1 MKPCGCARVAHQWN
15 LFQGRAPMR
24 SCGPI
29 LHWPLHTRLRSWK
42 PKRYRPPTRL
52 RSCGGCEWCVT
63 RGFLLSAYVEYTN
76 QLCFQRITT
85 LASLCPLHHCPF
97 ISVSLSPSLSLS
109 ISPSPS
115 PYLREPPI
123 IHSAHH
129 SSSASA
135 AIRHLSAASRGQR
148 RCGVEKDKRVSF
160 GSGFAGSHSEMV
172 LFPPFRF
179 WLFSHPGGP
188 GGGESGAR

>member
-1 MKPCGCARVAHQWN
+1 MFSEDN
-15 LFQGRAPMR
+15 Y
-24 SCGPI
+24 SCQ
-29 LHWPLHTRLRSWK
+29 PL
-42 PKRYRPPTRL
+42 PTASL
-52 RSCGGCEWCVT
+52 SLY
-63 RGFLLSAYVEYTN
+63 FHLSLLLS
-76 QLCFQRITT
+76 L
-85 LASLCPLHHCPF
+85 
-97 ISVSLSPSLSLS
+97 SLSLS

-160 GSGFAGSHSEMV
+160 GSGFAGSHSEIKRDTRGPKRD
-172 LFPPFRF
+172 PPPEEAQNRPKTK
-179 WLFSHPGGP
+179 SQGNPPNGP
-188 GGGESGAR
+188 KPIQNLTQILHRSIF

>member
-1 MKPCGCARVAHQWN
+1 MPAFAHCIIVP
-15 LFQGRAPMR
+15 LFP
-24 SCGPI
+24 
-29 LHWPLHTRLRSWK
+29 
-42 PKRYRPPTRL
+42 
-52 RSCGGCEWCVT
+52 
-63 RGFLLSAYVEYTN
+63 
-76 QLCFQRITT
+76 
-85 LASLCPLHHCPF
+85 
-97 ISVSLSPSLSLS
+97 SLSPSLSLYLS

-129 SSSASA
+129 SSTASA

-148 RCGVEKDKRVSF
+148 RCGVEKDTRVSF

-188 GGGESGAR
+188 GWGGSPGRAKGPVGGVPRGPYGPRGKSSSHSGFAGSHSEIKRDTRGPKRDPPQKRPRIVPKPNPRGTPQMAPNLFKT

>member
-1 MKPCGCARVAHQWN
+1 MRLLRYVTMSTATARSLSALSICGVGVGRYLRCMKPCGCVRVAHQWN

-76 QLCFQRITT
+76 QLYFQRITT

-97 ISVSLSPSLSLS
+97 ISISLSFSLSLS
-109 ISPSPS
+109 IYI
-115 PYLREPPI
+115 YLTLSIPI
-123 IHSAHH
+123 PARAPDH
-129 SSSASA
+129 
-135 AIRHLSAASRGQR
+135 
-148 RCGVEKDKRVSF
+148 
-160 GSGFAGSHSEMV
+160 
-172 LFPPFRF
+172 PFRPS
-179 WLFSHPGGP
+179 LFLCFSSHTTFERCLAWSATLRR
-188 GGGESGAR
+188 GGG

>member
-1 MKPCGCARVAHQWN
+1 MEGGAPVALRDNVNSNSKVTLCSVELWRGGVGRYLRCMKPCGCARVAHQWN

-97 ISVSLSPSLSLS
+97 ISISLSLS
-109 ISPSPS
+109 LSVSHPLHPHTCASPRSS
-115 PYLREPPI
+115 IPPI
-123 IHSAHH
+123 TLPLLQQPYDI
-129 SSSASA
+129 
-135 AIRHLSAASRGQR
+135 
-148 RCGVEKDKRVSF
+148 
-160 GSGFAGSHSEMV
+160 
-172 LFPPFRF
+172 
-179 WLFSHPGGP
+179 
-188 GGGESGAR
+188 